1 MSGGTIPFANPGW
14 WLAGAHLAR
23 VRSVQ
28 DPNGTGRVQVQIH
41 ATDPDE
47 SALLWARVATCFA
60 GDNYGAFF
68 IPDVDEEVLVVF
80 VGNDARYPV
89 VIGAMWTG
97 AHELPEDISGENVDR
112 WTITGKGGT
121 RIAIVEESSGQEKV
135 EISTPGGASATLTD
149 ANGGE
154 IVLTV
159 GTNTMTMDS
168 SGISF
173 ETANEFSVQA
183 STIKLR
189 APSVTVTALNA
200 DFSGQ
205 TSSKKLTTASVV
217 SAMYS
222 QGIGNMW

>member
-14 WLAGAHLAR
+14 WLAGTHLAR
-23 VRSVQ
+23 VRSVE
-28 DPNGTGRVQVQIH
+28 DPEGNGRVQVQIH

-47 SALLWARVATCFA
+47 TALLWARVATSFA
-60 GDNYGAFF
+60 GNNYGSFF

-80 VGNDARYPV
+80 AGNDARYPV

-97 AHELPEDISGENVDR
+97 AHEVPEEIPGKNVDR
-112 WTITGKGGT
+112 WSISGKNGT
-121 RIAIVEESSGQEKV
+121 RIAIVEEAQGQEMVK
-135 EISTPGGASATLTD
+135 ISTPGRASATLSD

-168 SGISF
+168 AGISF
-173 ETANEFSVQA
+173 ETAGEFSVQA
-183 STIKLR
+183 QTITLG
-189 APSVTVTALNA
+189 ATSVTVTAGNS
-200 DFSGQ
+200 DFSGN
-205 TSSKKLTTASVV
+205 TSSAKLTTGSVV
-217 SAMYS
+217 SGMYS